1 MIETK
6 GQLHAIEV
14 RKSKEGKPAIQL
26 VVKTDLGDYLR
37 EWINVSAP
45 NFVWERWGSA
55 LGITGEAESVKTFL
69 TQVGTSYEVIGTEC
83 RVLTYVDNY
92 NGRDYTKI
100 KDAKHLTD
108 PSDFNSDGESKT
120 QPESKVS
127 VLDDEIPF

>member
-1 MIETK
+1 MNMTETK

-14 RKSKEGKPAIQL
+14 RKSKEGNPAIQL

-55 LGITGEAESVKTFL
+55 LGIEGEAESVKTFL

-100 KDAKHLTD
+100 KDA
-108 PSDFNSDGESKT
+108 
-120 QPESKVS
+120 
-127 VLDDEIPF
+127 